1 MAGRHS
7 GEESQELDLAQ
18 AAQTLL
24 DECRMVLPGI
34 QALFGFQLIAV
45 FSERF
50 SSELDKGDQVLH
62 LVAIALVAIAV
73 ALVMTPAAY
82 HRHRGARKVTD
93 TFIEL
98 STLLLLTSMVPLAAG
113 LSIDFFLIARTDA
126 LSTNPT
132 FFSAT
137 VNDPRDPLV
146 VGCAPPACN
155 VSETT
160 RVDYIGVDIGPDGT
174 PWAGYAD
181 SCTATCAKKHDAGTP
196 PVGLVGYMVDGPNL
210 NR

>member
-113 LSIDFFLIARTDA
+113 LSIDFFLIARLVLGGEGVAAA
-126 LSTNPT
+126 LGAAIFALMM
-132 FFSAT
+132 FFWFAF
-137 VNDPRDPLV
+137 PR
-146 VGCAPPACN
+146 
-155 VSETT
+155 
-160 RVDYIGVDIGPDGT
+160 I
-174 PWAGYAD
+174 
-181 SCTATCAKKHDAGTP
+181 H
-196 PVGLVGYMVDGPNL
+196 GLHRL
-210 NR
+210 IARHRKLA